1 MTRPIIIA
9 ARFFLAIILVTITA
23 QIAWNELVDRS
34 LYHCTDDLLELDFV
48 FPSSWVHN
56 SVAVQ
61 DLHKPRSD
69 GRDTIKEGWTVMD
82 LWCLWSWMF
91 LLSQLAIFS
100 IGGGWELMLDR
111 YRKTG
116 WRQRR
121 KRRDARSLMT

>member
-34 LYHCTDDLLELDFV
+34 LYHCTDDGLGLDFI
-48 FPSSWVHN
+48 FPGSWVH
-56 SVAVQ
+56 SPVAVQ

-82 LWCLWSWMF
+82 LWCLWSFCSASWPS
-91 LLSQLAIFS
+91 LSEGDGSLCW
-100 IGGGWELMLDR
+100 IGIAKQAGGSGERGGTPGRL
-111 YRKTG
+111 
-116 WRQRR
+116 
-121 KRRDARSLMT
+121 